1 MRIPVSLRA
10 AARTCGVLLAAVLVA
25 GATQCTYR
33 GKQFGGSS
41 PDQLTQGGVTGFGSV
56 FVAGVEYTI
65 SGTTITIDGTSAT
78 EAELRPGHLVA
89 LKGRLNSGSTT
100 GRADSIAADAALA
113 GDVTARDATAGT
125 VVVLGTTV
133 QLGAETTFGTGIDG
147 AATTPFAI
155 GDRLVVHGY
164 SAATTGVIATR
175 IERVTSTRALQ
186 AAGRIASLDAT
197 SRRYV
202 VRGTT
207 VDYSGV
213 GSVDGTPAV
222 GAYAFASGTTTNADG
237 SLRATRVQVRDEAP
251 AGTNKD
257 GGDVDGVVSRF
268 GSTTDFDVAGRTVT
282 TNSSTSYGNGASSD
296 LKAGVLLNV
305 RGVFDSSAKLVANRI
320 EFRRVANFRVLAPI
334 ETFNTSATSFLAGG
348 VQVQTN
354 SRTRFEDR
362 STVVSRTLR
371 YTELRSGEWIEARGV
386 EESTTRTA
394 TALVVERRDAP
405 VNGRDELQGLATTLA
420 DPTLSITGVP
430 VSTTNAEFR
439 DRTGAL
445 LGRLQFFSQ
454 ARNQPVVARGRFA
467 GGVLVADSLQLRP

>member
-1 MRIPVSLRA
+1 MRPPLTSRA
-10 AARTCGVLLAAVLVA
+10 AARACGVVLAAVLLA

-33 GKQFGGSS
+33 GKQLGGSS
-41 PDQLTQGGVTGFGSV
+41 PDQLTQGTVTGFGSV

-65 SGTTITIDGTSAT
+65 SGTTITIDGASAT
-78 EAELRPGHLVA
+78 EADLRPGQLVA
-89 LKGRLNSGSTT
+89 VKGRLNTGNTT
-100 GRADSIAADAALA
+100 GRADSITADAALA

-133 QLGAETTFGTGIDG
+133 QLAADTTFGAGIDG

-164 SAATTGVIATR
+164 SAATTGVISTR

-186 AAGRIASLDAT
+186 TAGRIASLDANAK
-197 SRRYV
+197 RYV

-222 GAYAFASGTTTNADG
+222 GAYAFASGTTTGADG
-237 SLRATRVQVRDEAP
+237 SLRATRVQIRDEAP

-268 GSTTDFDVAGRTVT
+268 GSATDFDVAGRSVT
-282 TNSSTSYGNGASSD
+282 TNSSTTFVNGASAD
-296 LKAGVLLNV
+296 LKAGAVLNV
-305 RGVFDSSAKLVANRI
+305 RGVFDSGAKLVASRI
-320 EFRRVANFRVLAPI
+320 EFRRAANFRVLAPI
-334 ETFNTSATSFLAGG
+334 ETFNTAATSFLAGG

-362 STVVSRTLR
+362 STLASRTLR
-371 YTELRSGEWIEARGV
+371 YAELRSGEWIEARGV
-386 EESTTRTA
+386 EESATRTA
-394 TALVVERRDAP
+394 TALVVERRDVPAS
-405 VNGRDELQGLATTLA
+405 GRVELQGIATSLA

-430 VSTTNAEFR
+430 VSTENAEFR
-439 DRTGAL
+439 DRSGAL
-445 LGRLQFFSQ
+445 LGRLPFFSQ

-467 GGVLVADSLQLRP
+467 AGVLVADSLQLRP